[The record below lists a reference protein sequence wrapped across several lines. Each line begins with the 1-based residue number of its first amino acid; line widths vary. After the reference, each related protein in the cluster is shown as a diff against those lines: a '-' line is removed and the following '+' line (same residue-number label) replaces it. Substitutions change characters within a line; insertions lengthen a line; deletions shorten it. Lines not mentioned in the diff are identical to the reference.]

1 TKLINFINDCKS
13 SIKIEKVHFPYLY
26 IYTAQQKVIS
36 AQDQSKVAPLR
47 LALKRIREWKLNH
60 SSIVANGEIYSEKKL
75 KIEALH
81 PEQTY
86 VETHLAVKNGRNLN
100 EISVV
105 LRVIYDEFSAILLAD
120 IEGDGLTELLQ
131 LKTDFAAN
139 VVKIPHHG
147 GWPANGNE
155 LEILLEL
162 IDPEITILS
171 VGSKNPH
178 GHVKPELFEA
188 LINLKNDSSKRLSQ
202 FVCTEVT
209 RTCKYSVA
217 ERSQKGNRGL
227 SSTEKCA
234 GEITIIAEESGKW
247 ECKTEVQHHAS
258 VVANLPYAA
267 CDDRADLNN

>member
-1 TKLINFINDCKS
+1 
-13 SIKIEKVHFPYLY
+13 
-26 IYTAQQKVIS
+26 
-36 AQDQSKVAPLR
+36 
-47 LALKRIREWKLNH
+47 
-60 SSIVANGEIYSEKKL
+60 
-75 KIEALH
+75 
-81 PEQTY
+81 
-86 VETHLAVKNGRNLN
+86 VKNGRNLN